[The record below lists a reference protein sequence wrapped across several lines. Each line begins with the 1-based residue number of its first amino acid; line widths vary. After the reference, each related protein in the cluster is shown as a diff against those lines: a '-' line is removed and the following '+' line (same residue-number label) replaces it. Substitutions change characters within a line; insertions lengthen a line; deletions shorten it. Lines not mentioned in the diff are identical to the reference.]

1 MKRLI
6 TVILALQL
14 LLIPSLH
21 NARAEAE
28 YPPLPFPAEL
38 VQAVFENYTPDE
50 EKGLISVL
58 YSGAT
63 QDDLLFYLQLCA
75 SLGTYP
81 CPMEGEEDELY
92 YLIAPGNSVQALVS
106 YLEKAR
112 ALTVLF
118 SGNVPIVTDDGLQ
131 DLFAFFSTD
140 IRLPSNATGNVFPQF
155 YACCGGQKPQ
165 EDGLYTADTVF
176 DGKECWYE
184 KYTSITP
191 DLLENY
197 CRHMMLFGF
206 SVNTDYY
213 TCDDQDAVNSCIL
226 HLSNGDAEVIVMYGA
241 FTQTAMVF
249 YKPGV
254 EYTLLGVS
262 ELMSALSD

>member
-38 VQAVFENYTPDE
+38 VQAVIENVTPDE

-63 QDDLLFYLQLCA
+63 HDDLLYYQSLCA
-75 SLGTYP
+75 SLGMYA
-81 CPMEGEEDELY
+81 CPMESEEDELY
-92 YLIAPGNSVQALVS
+92 YLVAPGNSVQALVS
-106 YLEKAR
+106 YLEKAH
-112 ALTVLF
+112 ALTVIF
-118 SGNVPIVTDDGLQ
+118 SGTVPIVTDNELQ
-131 DLFAFFSTD
+131 DLYAFFSTD
-140 IRLPSNATGNVFPQF
+140 IRLPSSATGNVFPQF

-165 EDGLYTADTVF
+165 EDGLFATDSVF

-191 DLLENY
+191 ELLENY
-197 CRHMMLFGF
+197 CRHMVLFGF
-206 SVNTDYY
+206 SVNADYY
-213 TCDDQDAVNSCIL
+213 TCDDQDTVDSCIL

-241 FTQTAMVF
+241 SIQTAMVF

-254 EYTLLGVS
+254 KYTLLGVS